1 MPPMY
6 QSMLRRWVHSFE
18 EDHDGIAVY
27 RPVEFPFPRARGRR
41 ELEFRDDGTFVY
53 GAIGRGDA
61 PEYDTGTWQ
70 DAGAGSV
77 VCVAGARRLR
87 ATLADA
93 DRLEVVDE
101 GGS

>member
-1 MPPMY
+1 MPPTD
-6 QSMLRRWVHSFE
+6 QSLFRRWVHSFE
-18 EDHDGIAVY
+18 EDHDGTAVY
-27 RPVEFPFPRARGRR
+27 RPAEFPFPRARGRR

-53 GAIGRGDA
+53 GALGRGDA
-61 PEYDTGTWQ
+61 PEHHTGTWQ
-70 DAGAGSV
+70 DAGDGSV
-77 VCVAGARRLR
+77 LGVAGGRRLR